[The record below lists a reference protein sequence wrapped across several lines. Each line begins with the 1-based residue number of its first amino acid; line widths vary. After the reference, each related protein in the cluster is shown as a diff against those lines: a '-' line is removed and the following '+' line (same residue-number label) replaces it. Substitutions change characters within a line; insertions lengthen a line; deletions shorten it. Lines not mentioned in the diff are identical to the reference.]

1 MKTKKSKISAIVS
14 GACAVLFV
22 AFTLIV
28 KFVDVEPIGPE
39 GTSVGLAAL
48 NKAASDA
55 LGFNRTLYDVT
66 DWLGVVALAAAVAF
80 AVIGV
85 VQLIRRK
92 SLKKVDFEILAL
104 GVFYIVVAA
113 FYVFF
118 ELAIVNYR
126 PIILGAAPEASYPSS
141 HTVLAVCVLGSAIVV
156 VHRKLNSRP
165 WRIAAESAFAALAVV
180 IVVGRLLSGAHWLT
194 DIIGGLLLSAALVS
208 GYIAALAFRD
218 ERVGARNANPEEA
231 SGADTAE

>member
-1 MKTKKSKISAIVS
+1 M
-14 GACAVLFV
+14 
-22 AFTLIV
+22 
-28 KFVDVEPIGPE
+28 
-39 GTSVGLAAL
+39 
-48 NKAASDA
+48 
-55 LGFNRTLYDVT
+55 
-66 DWLGVVALAAAVAF
+66 
-80 AVIGV
+80 
-85 VQLIRRK
+85 QLIRRK

-104 GVFYIVVAA
+104 GAFYIVIAA

-165 WRIAAESAFAALAVV
+165 WRIAAEAAFAALAVV

>member
-1 MKTKKSKISAIVS
+1 MKTKKSKISVIVS

-28 KFVDVEPIGPE
+28 KFADVEPIGPE

-48 NKAASDA
+48 NKAVSDA

-104 GVFYIVVAA
+104 GALYIVVAA

-126 PIILGAAPEASYPSS
+126 PIILGAALEASYPSS

-165 WRIAAESAFAALAVV
+165 WRIAAEAALAALAVV

-218 ERVGARNANPEEA
+218 ERVGARNANTEEA